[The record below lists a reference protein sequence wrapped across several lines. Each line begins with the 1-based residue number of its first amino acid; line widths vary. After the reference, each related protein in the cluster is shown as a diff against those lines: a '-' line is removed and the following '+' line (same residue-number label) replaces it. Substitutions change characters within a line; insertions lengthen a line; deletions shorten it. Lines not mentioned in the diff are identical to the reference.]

1 MSQGDNPR
9 KETYNDHFPWELG
22 VYDAH
27 CHPTDTM
34 ASIAEIPQMKA
45 RTLTVMSTRGED
57 QDLVFDVAINFS
69 KEDGNSNVE
78 NENCILPCFGWHPWF
93 SYHILDDTNA
103 SPPSTTDETDEDL
116 KKAHYKKVL
125 TPSPK
130 DDETGNTFISSLPP
144 PKPLSHLLTETR
156 TRLSTHPTALIGEIG
171 LDRAFRLPNPWTTQ
185 EIETRD
191 TTVTPGSR
199 EGRKLSP
206 HRVHLEHQKVV
217 LRAQLR
223 LAGEMG
229 RAVSVHSVQAHGA
242 VFDVFKELWR
252 GHERRI
258 PSRKE
263 RRRRGSVAGAH
274 EESEEEDAAK
284 TSQSKTE
291 SEEKHKKPAFPF
303 PPRICMHSYSGP
315 VEAVKQFLHPAN
327 PSDVYFS
334 FSNVINFSAPGAGK
348 AIGVVKTLPD
358 DRVLVESDLHTAGE
372 VMDGLLEDVVRRVCE
387 IRGWGLEEGVKILGE
402 NWRRFVYG

>member
-1 MSQGDNPR
+1 MCQDGNPGEGTR
-9 KETYNDHFPWELG
+9 NDPFSWELG

-34 ASIAEIPQMKA
+34 ASIAEIPQMKT
-45 RTLTVMSTRGED
+45 RTLTVMSTRAED
-57 QDLVFDVAINFS
+57 QDLVFNIALKLS
-69 KEDGNSNVE
+69 KREDSNNGA
-78 NENCILPCFGWHPWF
+78 NENHIIPCFGWHPWF
-93 SYHILDDTNA
+93 SYQIFDNINT
-103 SPPSTTDETDEDL
+103 PSTTETSDEDL
-116 KKAHYKKVL
+116 KKTHYKKVL

-130 DDETGNTFISSLPP
+130 DDKTGEQFISTLPP
-144 PKPLSHLLTETR
+144 PKALSDLLTETR
-156 TRLSTHPTALIGEIG
+156 TRLSAHPTALIGEIG

-185 EIETRD
+185 ELESRD
-191 TTVTPGSR
+191 ATVTPGSR

-242 VFDVFKELWR
+242 VFDVFKELWK
-252 GHERRI
+252 GHERRV

-284 TSQSKTE
+284 ASESKLE
-291 SEEKHKKPAFPF
+291 EEEKRPVFPF

-334 FSNVINFSAPGAGK
+334 FSNVINFSAPGAQK
-348 AIGVVKTLPD
+348 AIDVVKALPD
-358 DRVLVESDLHTAGE
+358 DRVLVESDLHMAGPM
-372 VMDGLLEDVVRRVCE
+372 MDGLLEDVVRRVCE
-387 IRGWGLEEGVKILGE
+387 TRGWGLEEGIRRLGE
-402 NWRRFVYG
+402 NWKRFVYG

>member
-1 MSQGDNPR
+1 MSQDDSPG
-9 KETYNDHFPWELG
+9 KETHDGPFPWDLG
-22 VYDAH
+22 VYDVH

-34 ASIAEIPQMKA
+34 ASIAEIPQMKT

-57 QDLVFDVAINFS
+57 QDLVFDIATKFP
-69 KEDGNSNVE
+69 KEEKCKNGGNE
-78 NENCILPCFGWHPWF
+78 GRILPCFGWHPWF
-93 SYHILDDTNA
+93 SYQILDDSNTP
-103 SPPSTTDETDEDL
+103 SPSTTETGEDL
-116 KKAHYKKVL
+116 KKAHYQKVL

-130 DDETGNTFISSLPP
+130 NDDIGNHFIASLPP
-144 PKPLSHLLTETR
+144 PKPLSNLITQTR
-156 TRLSTHPTALIGEIG
+156 TRLTTHPTALVGEIG

-185 EIETRD
+185 DLETRD

-206 HRVHLEHQKVV
+206 HRVHLEHQRVV

-242 VFDVFKELWR
+242 VFDAFKELWK
-252 GHERRI
+252 GYERRV

-263 RRRRGSVAGAH
+263 RRRRESVAGAH
-274 EESEEEDAAK
+274 EQSDEEDATRKASNSEEER
-284 TSQSKTE
+284 
-291 SEEKHKKPAFPF
+291 KPTFPF

-334 FSNVINFSAPGAGK
+334 FSNVINFSAPGAQK
-348 AIGVVKTLPD
+348 AIDVVKALPD
-358 DRVLVESDLHTAGE
+358 DRVLVESDLHTAGP

-387 IRGWGLEEGVKILGE
+387 IRGWGLEEGVKRLGE
-402 NWRRFVYG
+402 NWGRFAYG

>member
-1 MSQGDNPR
+1 MSQDGSSG
-9 KETYNDHFPWELG
+9 KETHNNPFPWELG

-57 QDLVFDVAINFS
+57 QDLVFDIAIESSKKGTSNNGG
-69 KEDGNSNVE
+69 KEDRV
-78 NENCILPCFGWHPWF
+78 LPCFGWHPWF
-93 SYHILDDTNA
+93 SYQILDDT
-103 SPPSTTDETDEDL
+103 TTPEITDKDEEDL
-116 KKAHYKKVL
+116 KKVHYKKVL
-125 TPSPK
+125 IPSPK
-130 DDETGNTFISSLPP
+130 DDDTGNHFISSLPS
-144 PKPLSHLLTETR
+144 PKPLSNLIAQTR
-156 TRLSTHPTALIGEIG
+156 TRLNTHPTALIGEIG

-185 EIETRD
+185 GLETRD
-191 TTVTPGSR
+191 KTVTPGSR

-217 LRAQLR
+217 LKTQLQ

-252 GHERRI
+252 GFEKRV

-274 EESEEEDAAK
+274 EESDEEDAIKASK
-284 TSQSKTE
+284 LKSTSEK
-291 SEEKHKKPAFPF
+291 EEKRPAFPF

-315 VEAVKQFLHPAN
+315 IEAVKQFLHPTN
-327 PSDVYFS
+327 PSDIYFS
-334 FSNVINFSAPGAGK
+334 FSNVINFSAPGAQK
-348 AIGVVKTLPD
+348 AIDVVKALPD
-358 DRVLVESDLHTAGE
+358 GRILVESDLHTAGA
-372 VMDGLLEDVVRRVCE
+372 VMDGLLEDVVKKVCE
-387 IRGWGLEEGVKILGE
+387 IRGWGLEEGVKRLGE